1 MEKKSTWKEV
11 KSIDVESVIVGVY
24 ILISAL
30 IALFGFEMLSMFN
43 AMVLILYLVMAGMR
57 KDLKELC
64 NGLVEELE
72 KE

>member
-1 MEKKSTWKEV
+1 M
-11 KSIDVESVIVGVY
+11 DVESVIVGVY

-64 NGLVEELE
+64 NGLVEELK

>member
-1 MEKKSTWKEV
+1 M
-11 KSIDVESVIVGVY
+11 DVESVIVGVY

>member
-11 KSIDVESVIVGVY
+11 KGMDVESVIVGVY

-43 AMVLILYLVMAGMR
+43 ALVLILYLVMAGMR
-57 KDLKELC
+57 KDL
-64 NGLVEELE
+64 
-72 KE
+72 